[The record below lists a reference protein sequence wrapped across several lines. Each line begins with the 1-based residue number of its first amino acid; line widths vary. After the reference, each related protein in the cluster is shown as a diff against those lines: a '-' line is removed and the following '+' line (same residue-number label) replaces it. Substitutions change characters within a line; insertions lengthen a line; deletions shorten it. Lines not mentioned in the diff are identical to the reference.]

1 MAGVRSAQS
10 LDSLYPQARK
20 LQFELKMQMSY
31 LDSGR
36 TGGKTDTELQA
47 EARGNLSQLE
57 QILWQLESLV
67 QASAKPAERDTWSK
81 KLQQLRNETQT
92 LGHTLEQHIYHANRR
107 AGFDSNNNAMYAAQE
122 SESLQ
127 RSSQMVSDLTS
138 LSQSVL
144 GDLGEQR
151 NRMKVRTDRQILP
164 EVSILP
170 FAMGQLTDGLLAWGQ
185 NVRTK
190 LLDIA
195 NRLGLSSSLLRVI
208 ERRDTVDFWIVV
220 AGMIFTLVF
229 LYVCYAYATQS

>member
-1 MAGVRSAQS
+1 MHPPNTRSHGRQT
-10 LDSLYPQARK
+10 LESLYPQARK

-36 TGGKTDTELQA
+36 MGSKTDEGVQA
-47 EARGNLSQLE
+47 EARANLSAMEQL
-57 QILWQLESLV
+57 QWQLDSLL
-67 QASAKPAERDTWSK
+67 QQSLEATAKDTWTK
-81 KLQQLRNETQT
+81 KLQQLRSETHA
-92 LGHTLEQHIYHANRR
+92 LGSTLEQHLYSISRR
-107 AGFDSNNNAMYAAQE
+107 AVEARERESLLSRRNAVGVNKYGFDNGNGALYAAQE

-138 LSQSVL
+138 LSQSIL

-151 NRMKVRTDRQILP
+151 SRLK
-164 EVSILP
+164 
-170 FAMGQLTDGLLAWGQ
+170 

-208 ERRDTVDFWIVV
+208 ERRDTVDFWIVM
-220 AGMIFTLVF
+220 GGSSKPTLK
-229 LYVCYAYATQS
+229 

>member
-1 MAGVRSAQS
+1 MQMAGVRSAQS

-57 QILWQLESLV
+57 QLLWQLDSLV

-81 KLQQLRNETQT
+81 CQLRNETQT

-107 AGFDSNNNAMYAAQE
+107 AVEARERETLMSRRNGGFDSNNNAMYAAQE

-151 NRMKVRTDRQILP
+151 NRMK
-164 EVSILP
+164 
-170 FAMGQLTDGLLAWGQ
+170 

>member
-1 MAGVRSAQS
+1 MGHGRQT

-36 TGGKTDTELQA
+36 TGGKTDAELQS
-47 EARGNLSQLE
+47 RSQRE
-57 QILWQLESLV
+57 PQYTGA
-67 QASAKPAERDTWSK
+67 ASTNAKPTEKDTWTK
-81 KLQQLRNETQT
+81 RLQQLRSETHA
-92 LGHTLEQHIYHANRR
+92 LGSTLEQHIYSVNRR
-107 AGFDSNNNAMYAAQE
+107 AVEARERESLMSRRNAGFDSGNGAMYAAQE

-138 LSQSVL
+138 LSQSIL

-151 NRMKVRTDRQILP
+151 NRMK
-164 EVSILP
+164 
-170 FAMGQLTDGLLAWGQ
+170 

-208 ERRDTVDFWIVV
+208 ERRDTVDFWIVIG
-220 AGMIFTLVF
+220 GMIFTLVF
-229 LYVCYAYATQS
+229 LYLCYSFATS